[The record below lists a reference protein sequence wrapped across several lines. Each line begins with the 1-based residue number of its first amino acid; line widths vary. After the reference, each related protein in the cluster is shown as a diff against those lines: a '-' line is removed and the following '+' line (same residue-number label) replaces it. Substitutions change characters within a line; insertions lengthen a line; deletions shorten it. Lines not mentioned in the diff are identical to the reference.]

1 MASMEA
7 IVMVRVPR
15 WRKIKQM
22 NPLPFESK
30 QMDCKHARD
39 VVYLNEYDDYG
50 NSGGIRLED
59 VSKFANAKT
68 EPIVICT

>member
-1 MASMEA
+1 MEA

-39 VVYLNEYDDYG
+39 DSLNENDDNG
-50 NSGGIRLED
+50 NSDGIWLED
-59 VSKFANAKT
+59 VSRFAHAKT
-68 EPIVICT
+68 EPIVVCT